1 MIQFF
6 RYDASSIEEARFSV
20 ITGKARNLFFMKRAL
35 YLVLFVYSTLFL
47 AAAIPFV
54 KTPFIPIYAIGGFA
68 TMVFVLR
75 LGNHVIKYIK
85 YRDGGLVF
93 TKEGIEIKDAAGA
106 FRVPAAE
113 VTYLELNFL
122 GNLVIRRKYELTSFP
137 LMLFTDEDR
146 EKLISLLIDMAPRR
160 TAMYRKTWDFIDAIV
175 VALVLAVHII
185 QYIVQAYYIPTGSME
200 DTLKVGDH
208 LFVEKITYGPV
219 IPQMLG
225 MKKPVHL
232 SFMGLRDIRRGDIVI
247 FRPPHDEDKDYIKRC
262 IAVPGDRFEIQNGKV
277 YINEKPTDEPYVKG
291 ITRAFNFGPTRQNE
305 IEGVVPPGKIIALG
319 DNRENSQDS
328 RYFGYLDIERIKGK
342 ALILYWNTRQ
352 VFKLDFSRFGLI
364 R

>member
-1 MIQFF
+1 MIQFLRF
-6 RYDASSIEEARFSV
+6 DASSIEESQFSV
-20 ITGKARNLFFMKRAL
+20 ISGRDSVLFFLKRAV

-54 KTPFIPIYAIGGFA
+54 KTPFIPIYFIGGCA
-68 TMVFVLR
+68 TAVFMLR
-75 LGNHVIKYIK
+75 LGNYVIQYMK
-85 YRDGGLVF
+85 YRNGGITV
-93 TKEGIEIKDAAGA
+93 TREGIELKESGSTIKI
-106 FRVPAAE
+106 PAADISYIE
-113 VTYLELNFL
+113 RNFI
-122 GNLVIRRKYELTSFP
+122 GNVQIRQKYAKASFP
-137 LMLFTDEDR
+137 LMLLAADDR
-146 EKLISLLIDMAPRR
+146 EKFLSLFQDMAPRR
-160 TAMYRKTWDFIDAIV
+160 TVIYRKIWDFVDAIV

-185 QYIVQAYYIPTGSME
+185 QYIIQAYYIPTGSME

-219 IPQMLG
+219 IPQMIG

-232 SFMGLRDIRRGDIVI
+232 SFLGIRKIKRGDIVI

-262 IAVPGDRFEIQNGKV
+262 IAVPGDRYEIKEGAV
-277 YINEKPTDEPYVKG
+277 FINEKKTVEPYVKG
-291 ITRAFNFGPTRQNE
+291 ITRPFNFGPTRQNE
-305 IEGVVPPGKIIALG
+305 IEGVVPSGKVIVMG

-328 RYFGYLDIERIKGK
+328 RFFGYLDIERIKGK
-342 ALILYWNTRQ
+342 AFILYWNSRQ

>member
-1 MIQFF
+1 MIQFLRF
-6 RYDASSIEEARFSV
+6 DGSTIEESRFSV
-20 ITGKARNLFFMKRAL
+20 ISGRDSILFFLKRAV

-54 KTPFIPIYAIGGFA
+54 KTPFIPIYFIGGCA
-68 TMVFVLR
+68 TAMFVLR
-75 LGNHVIKYIK
+75 LGNYI
-85 YRDGGLVF
+85 YRFVQYRTGGIAV
-93 TKEGIEIKDAAGA
+93 TREGIELTEKDA
-106 FRVPAAE
+106 VIKIPAADI
-113 VTYLELNFL
+113 TYIEHNFL
-122 GNLVIRRKYELTSFP
+122 GNALIRQKYAKTSFP
-137 LMLFTDEDR
+137 LMLLAEEDR
-146 EKLISLLIDMAPRR
+146 EKFLALFHDMAPRR
-160 TAMYRKTWDFIDAIV
+160 TVLFRKIWDFVDAIV

-185 QYIVQAYYIPTGSME
+185 QYIIQAYYIPTGSME

-219 IPQMLG
+219 IPQMIG

-232 SFMGLRDIRRGDIVI
+232 TCMGIRKIKRGDIVI

-262 IAVPGDRFEIQNGKV
+262 IAVPGDRFEIKEGAV
-277 YINEKPTDEPYVKG
+277 FINEKKTDEPYVKG
-291 ITRAFNFGPTRQNE
+291 ITKPFNFGPTRQNE
-305 IEGVVPPGKIIALG
+305 IEGVVPAGRIIVMG

-328 RYFGYLDIERIKGK
+328 RFFGYLDIERIKGK
-342 ALILYWNTRQ
+342 AFILYWNTRQ